1 MGQGIAE
8 KEPGMQALQSWGT
21 SGTWATPSGREESM
35 AGWSGRLSQRV
46 LGTVAK
52 LKRNI
57 QMWWGGGSV

>member
-1 MGQGIAE
+1 MGQGLTE

>member
-1 MGQGIAE
+1 MGPGLAE

>member
-1 MGQGIAE
+1 MGQGLAE

-35 AGWSGRLSQRV
+35 AGCSGRLPQRV

-52 LKRNI
+52 PKRSGQI
-57 QMWWGGGSV
+57 RWGGGLV